1 MSRAKPFAP
10 GNRARRRSELPG
22 LQPRPAAFAA
32 GVVDS
37 AAAGLYITHIHH
49 WVGMVR
55 TQIYLTENERKQ
67 LAALADRTG
76 SSQSELIRE
85 AIDRYLASRAGADRL
100 PLLRQARGLW
110 QDRADLPDFVA
121 LRSEFDRMER

>member
-1 MSRAKPFAP
+1 
-10 GNRARRRSELPG
+10 
-22 LQPRPAAFAA
+22 
-32 GVVDS
+32 
-37 AAAGLYITHIHH
+37 
-49 WVGMVR
+49 MVR
-55 TQIYLTENERKQ
+55 TQIYLTERERKQ

>member
-1 MSRAKPFAP
+1 
-10 GNRARRRSELPG
+10 
-22 LQPRPAAFAA
+22 
-32 GVVDS
+32 
-37 AAAGLYITHIHH
+37 
-49 WVGMVR
+49 MVR

-100 PLLRQARGLW
+100 ALLRQARGLW